1 MEITLLGYILIPLGI
16 FLILF
21 KNKYLLLITLF
32 FAPFTASSVLNIEY
46 ITFGLQPSYYF
57 GSLFLLKELLIILK
71 KMKITK
77 VNSWLFSFIIFSIF
91 SLIMLIIYYGDIVV
105 WYAESGYYML
115 RPTIHNFTQ
124 LIYLIYCFFI
134 YIFVKNF
141 INRNENSD
149 NLILQLINI
158 QIYSLIFV
166 CFFGLYQLISDY
178 FGFPFLTIFNQ
189 RVGVYIA
196 SPYVANILKI
206 NSVAPEAS
214 MLSLYLAPM
223 LGFIY
228 ILSRKIVK
236 PNIYFLLIL
245 TFLVGILTISTSFLI
260 GILLLVGLIFVENLS
275 IKYYSQV
282 YISKKRILLLFLS
295 ITLFGIICLLTFS
308 HIRVII
314 DTSLA
319 KMHLSNFSGI
329 DRLNQFLMGIRIFKE
344 SNFLGVGFG
353 TIRTTDLFS
362 TLLANVGVIGIFLLF
377 GFIIKIYL
385 DLKEISKYSYIAKGY
400 IYYFIIFFGVAFIS
414 VSEMFFL
421 YLWIN
426 IAIAEIIIHE
436 QKISIKNSLQGV
448 NDI

>member
-1 MEITLLGYILIPLGI
+1 MKITLLGYILIPLGI
-16 FLILF
+16 ILLPF
-21 KNKYLLLITLF
+21 KEKYLLLITLF
-32 FAPFTASSVLNIEY
+32 FAPFTASSVLNIES
-46 ITFGLQPSYYF
+46 ITFGLQPSNYF
-57 GSLFLLKELLIILK
+57 GVLFLLRELLVILR
-71 KMKITK
+71 KMRITK
-77 VNSWLFSFIIFSIF
+77 VNIWLFSFMIFSTF
-91 SLIMLIIYYGDIVV
+91 SLIMLIVYLGSIEV
-105 WYAESGYYML
+105 WYAESGFYML

-124 LIYLIYCFFI
+124 LAYLIFCFVI
-134 YIFVKNF
+134 YVFTKNF
-141 INRNENSD
+141 IKRNENIE
-149 NLILQLINI
+149 NLINKLINV
-158 QIYSLIFV
+158 QIYSLTFV
-166 CFFGLYQLISDY
+166 CFWGIYQFISGR
-178 FGFPFLTIFNQ
+178 FGFPFLTVFTQ
-189 RVGVYIA
+189 REGVHIS

-214 MLSLYLAPM
+214 MLALYLAPM

-228 ILSRKIVK
+228 ILSRKKVK
-236 PNIYFLLIL
+236 LNIYFLLIL

-260 GILLLVGLIFVENLS
+260 GTLLLVGLILGENLS
-275 IKYYSQV
+275 IKSYSEV

-295 ITLFGIICLLTFS
+295 IALFGIICLLTFS

-319 KMHLSNFSGI
+319 KMHLSEFSGI

-362 TLLANVGVIGIFLLF
+362 TLLANVGVMGVFLLF

-385 DLKEISKYSYIAKGY
+385 DLKEISKYSYIAKCY
-400 IYYFIIFFGVAFIS
+400 TYYFIIFFGIAFIS

-436 QKISIKNSLQGV
+436 QKIIIKNSLQGV

>member
-1 MEITLLGYILIPLGI
+1 M
-16 FLILF
+16 
-21 KNKYLLLITLF
+21 
-32 FAPFTASSVLNIEY
+32 
-46 ITFGLQPSYYF
+46 
-57 GSLFLLKELLIILK
+57 
-71 KMKITK
+71 
-77 VNSWLFSFIIFSIF
+77 IFSTL
-91 SLIMLIIYYGDIVV
+91 SLIMLIVYLGSIEV
-105 WYAESGYYML
+105 WYAESGFYML

-124 LIYLIYCFFI
+124 LAYLVFCFIIYVFT
-134 YIFVKNF
+134 KNF
-141 INRNENSD
+141 IKRNENIE
-149 NLILQLINI
+149 NLINKLINV
-158 QIYSLIFV
+158 QIYSLTFV
-166 CFFGLYQLISDY
+166 CFWGIYQFISDR
-178 FGFPFLTIFNQ
+178 FGFPFLTIFTQ
-189 RVGVYIA
+189 REGVHIG
-196 SPYVANILKI
+196 SPYVENILKI

-214 MLSLYLAPM
+214 MLALYLAPI

-236 PNIYFLLIL
+236 LNIHFLLIL
-245 TFLVGILTISTSFLI
+245 TFLVGIFTISTSFLI
-260 GILLLVGLIFVENLS
+260 GIVILVGLILGEKFS
-275 IKYYSQV
+275 IKYYSEV
-282 YISKKRILLLFLS
+282 YISRKRILLLFLS

-400 IYYFIIFFGVAFIS
+400 IYYFIIFFGIAFIS